1 MGTTTDQ
8 ANPMEDMEVHV
19 ATGDLRQGY
28 GRYQGREWFGCLRC
42 LVAGDFGQ
50 SRVMM
55 VMMVI
60 AFSVATFKYMEF
72 FGVPKKIA
80 SCVSRMV

>member
-55 VMMVI
+55 VI